1 MPQFKTDGIIFDVD
15 GTLWDTTPVVENAWN
30 DAMDDCGLSYAHVT
44 ADQLKGLFGLPM
56 EVIIDRILPKESA
69 ESKSRFQPLCF
80 KNEHD
85 YLLRTP
91 GTLYPNVEKTLC
103 ELSKKH
109 KLFIVSNCQAGY
121 IELFLEKT
129 GFAPYITDH
138 LCPGDTGVH
147 KAENIRIICERNNL
161 KNPVYVGDTHMDQQ
175 ACKKAEVPFIFA
187 GYGFGHTE
195 EPPAAQI
202 QSFDDLIDLF

>member
-1 MPQFKTDGIIFDVD
+1 MPQFETDGIIFDVD

-56 EVIIDRILPKESA
+56 EVIIDAILPKESA
-69 ESKSRFQPLCF
+69 ETKARFQPLCF
-80 KNEHD
+80 QNEHD
-85 YLLRTP
+85 YLLKTP
-91 GTLYPNVEKTLC
+91 GILYPDVGETLA
-103 ELSKKH
+103 ELSKKY

-147 KAENIRIICERNNL
+147 KAENIGLICERNNL
-161 KNPVYVGDTHMDQQ
+161 KNAVYVGDTHMDHE
-175 ACKKAEVPFIFA
+175 ACIKAKVPFVFA
-187 GYGFGHTE
+187 AYGFGKCKQKPDAE
-195 EPPAAQI
+195 VR
-202 QSFDDLIDLF
+202 SFKELKDLF